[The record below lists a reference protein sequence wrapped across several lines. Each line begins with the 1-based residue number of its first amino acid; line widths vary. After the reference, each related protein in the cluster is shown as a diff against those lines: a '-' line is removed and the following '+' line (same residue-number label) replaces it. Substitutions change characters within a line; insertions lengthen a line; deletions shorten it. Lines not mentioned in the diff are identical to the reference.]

1 MIKRGFLSLKIL
13 DIKILGCENMAYQI
27 ESIKETESKVD
38 IILHYSKQKCKLL
51 LLVKIFIL
59 KHCLGKNCIKYLF
72 THKGKPLCIM

>member
-1 MIKRGFLSLKIL
+1 
-13 DIKILGCENMAYQI
+13 MAYQI

-59 KHCLGKNCIKYLF
+59 NIVYVKIVLNTYLHIRENHCELCKVVQGK
-72 THKGKPLCIM
+72 